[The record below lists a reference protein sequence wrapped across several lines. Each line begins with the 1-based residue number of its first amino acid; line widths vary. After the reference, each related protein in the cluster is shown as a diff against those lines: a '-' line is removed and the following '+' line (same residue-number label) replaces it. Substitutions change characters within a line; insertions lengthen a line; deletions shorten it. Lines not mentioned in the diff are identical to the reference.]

1 MTSLTCAAGKVR
13 FLQWRGPQKNKRRR
27 MRYLLAAAGVLSL
40 SIGIAGIFLPLVPT
54 TPLLL
59 LAAALFCRSS
69 PKLYDWLLAHPVFG
83 TYIRNYRE
91 NKAIPLK
98 VKIVSITLL
107 WATLLY
113 CTFFVT
119 DNIWLRIMFLTIASG
134 VTIHILSHKTL
145 R

>member
-1 MTSLTCAAGKVR
+1 
-13 FLQWRGPQKNKRRR
+13 
-27 MRYLLAAAGVLSL
+27 MRYLLAAVGVLSL

-98 VKIVSITLL
+98 VKIVSITQIGR
-107 WATLLY
+107 AH
-113 CTFFVT
+113 V
-119 DNIWLRIMFLTIASG
+119 
-134 VTIHILSHKTL
+134 
-145 R
+145 

>member
-1 MTSLTCAAGKVR
+1 
-13 FLQWRGPQKNKRRR
+13 

-69 PKLYDWLLAHPVFG
+69 PKLYGWLLAHPVFG

-98 VKIVSITLL
+98 VNYGLQRDNMRKVSSLIEITKV
-107 WATLLY
+107 Y
-113 CTFFVT
+113 PRSSM
-119 DNIWLRIMFLTIASG
+119 IS
-134 VTIHILSHKTL
+134 KTNTKN
-145 R
+145 

>member
-1 MTSLTCAAGKVR
+1 
-13 FLQWRGPQKNKRRR
+13 
-27 MRYLLAAAGVLSL
+27 MRYLLAAVGVLSL

-119 DNIWLRIMFLTIASG
+119 DNIWLKIIFLTIASG
-134 VTIHILSHKTL
+134 VTIHILSYKTL

>member
-1 MTSLTCAAGKVR
+1 
-13 FLQWRGPQKNKRRR
+13 
-27 MRYLLAAAGVLSL
+27 MRYLLAAVGVLSL

-69 PKLYDWLLAHPVFG
+69 PKLFG

-119 DNIWLRIMFLTIASG
+119 DNIWLKIMFLTIASG
-134 VTIHILSHKTL
+134 VTIHILSYKTL

>member
-1 MTSLTCAAGKVR
+1 
-13 FLQWRGPQKNKRRR
+13 

-59 LAAALFCRSS
+59 LAAAL
-69 PKLYDWLLAHPVFG
+69 FG

-119 DNIWLRIMFLTIASG
+119 DNIWLKIMFLTIASG